1 MSKILIL
8 MSTYNGE
15 KYLREQI
22 ESIRNQTIKEDIEIL
37 VRDDGS
43 KDGTLE
49 ILEEYA
55 EIGTLQF
62 IRGKNIGSAQ
72 SFHELLRIAPKY
84 DYYAFADQD
93 DFWLPKK
100 IERALEWLKKRDK
113 PALYGCYKKIVD
125 MNLKPLSINDVAPKY
140 GFLNTLFSNNVV
152 SGCTMVFNNFLR
164 EKYLACNEID
174 REIFHDSYLWKLC
187 VMLGDVYYDYNSY
200 ILYRQHGN
208 NTIGYSKTGYLMFFE
223 KIKRMLFQNGYK
235 TNRRLSKLAAA
246 WVNSYSYE
254 IEPSKLKVLKELSM
268 ANKSILM
275 RYRLLLEPGLSF
287 FPIYEYLGTKVRIA
301 LGWL

>member
-93 DFWLPKK
+93 DDSRQDLQEFTFICELAFDVFVKK
-100 IERALEWLKKRDK
+100 MMIEQ
-113 PALYGCYKKIVD
+113 
-125 MNLKPLSINDVAPKY
+125 
-140 GFLNTLFSNNVV
+140 
-152 SGCTMVFNNFLR
+152 
-164 EKYLACNEID
+164 YLAERD
-174 REIFHDSYLWKLC
+174 
-187 VMLGDVYYDYNSY
+187 
-200 ILYRQHGN
+200 
-208 NTIGYSKTGYLMFFE
+208 SKT
-223 KIKRMLFQNGYK
+223 Q
-235 TNRRLSKLAAA
+235 T
-246 WVNSYSYE
+246 
-254 IEPSKLKVLKELSM
+254 KEESSQENPM
-268 ANKSILM
+268 
-275 RYRLLLEPGLSF
+275 
-287 FPIYEYLGTKVRIA
+287 
-301 LGWL
+301 